1 MRVDGIADVYQVSSS
16 LWAIDEIGRTTM
28 FIYAGTRKAL
38 LLDTGFGLLDLK
50 RLANELCPGRELIA
64 ANTHAHGDHIS
75 GNGQFEEVLVGWQD
89 APAAAAG
96 LSERETEQFREH
108 FIACSPYLSA
118 EQMASWQPGTAKK
131 VHPLHDGDIL
141 ELGGIR
147 LEVLE
152 TPSHT
157 RGSICLLDRENGVLF
172 TGDIML
178 TWCVWGH
185 LPESA
190 ALHEYGQSIHRLAL
204 LGDTVRMICPAH
216 GKQDNPLGWKLWQLE
231 PSIIRVYDRGIQDIL
246 DGRIA
251 GKPYSCFLGDG
262 KIAAFPIGGIT
273 YRDNNL

>member
-1 MRVDGIADVYQVSSS
+1 MRVNGIADVYQISSN

-28 FIYAGTRKAL
+28 FNYAGSQKAL

-50 RLANELCPGRELIA
+50 RLANELCPGRELIV
-64 ANTHAHGDHIS
+64 ANSHAHGDHIS
-75 GNGQFEEVLVGWQD
+75 GNDQFDEVWVGWQD

-96 LSERETEQFREH
+96 LSEQEVEQFREH
-108 FIACSPYLSA
+108 FIACSPYLNA
-118 EQMASWQPGTAKK
+118 EQIASWQPSTAKK

-141 ELGGIR
+141 DLGGIR

-157 RGSICLLDRENGVLF
+157 KGSICLLDRENGVLF

-190 ALHEYGQSIHRLAL
+190 SLHEYGQSIHRLAL
-204 LGDTVRMICPAH
+204 LGDTIRMICPAH
-216 GKQDNPLGWKLWQLE
+216 RKQNNPLGWKLWQLE
-231 PSIIRVYDRGIQDIL
+231 PSIIPVYDHGIQDI
-246 DGRIA
+246 IA
-251 GKPYSCFLGDG
+251 QHTKKWTTCFFPCVHLYSTIL
-262 KIAAFPIGGIT
+262 
-273 YRDNNL
+273 LSQ

>member
-1 MRVDGIADVYQVSSS
+1 MRVNGIADVYQISSN

-28 FIYAGTRKAL
+28 FIYAGSQKAL

-50 RLANELCPGRELIA
+50 RLANELCPGRELIV

-75 GNGQFEEVLVGWQD
+75 GNGQFDEVWVGWQD

-96 LSERETEQFREH
+96 LSEQEVEQFREH
-108 FIACSPYLSA
+108 FIACSPYLNA
-118 EQMASWQPGTAKK
+118 EQIASRQPRTAKK

-141 ELGGIR
+141 DLGGIR

-157 RGSICLLDRENGVLF
+157 KGSICLLDRENGVLF

-204 LGDTVRMICPAH
+204 LGDTIRMICPAH
-216 GKQDNPLGWKLWQLE
+216 GKQNNPLGWKLWQLE
-231 PSIIRVYDRGIQDIL
+231 PSIIPVYDHGIQDIL
-246 DGRIA
+246 DGKLA
-251 GKPYSCFLGDG
+251 GKPYSCFLGEG
-262 KIAAFPIGGIT
+262 RIASFPIGGIT